1 MNEQFALAGGF
12 SERLGVHARLRPD
25 DVALRF
31 LDSDENDGREYSYA
45 WLDRRAR
52 SVAASLLAQASP
64 GDRVVLLFPS
74 GPEYAYA
81 FFACLYAGMIAV
93 PAYPPESAR
102 PQHLQ
107 RLARVIQDAQPRCIL
122 TLAPLRDSLAPFA
135 SRLSGP
141 DGPRI
146 VAVDEIGD
154 ASAEVTLPAVAADAV
169 AFLQYTSGSTSQ
181 PKGVRVTHGNL
192 LANEQAIQRGFGIG
206 PDDIIASWLPLYHD
220 MGLIGGLLQPIYA
233 GVPVVLMAPRYFLE
247 RPVRWLEA
255 ISRYRATVSGGPD
268 FAYRLCTERVAQGAL
283 ERLDLS
289 CWRVAFCG
297 SEPIRPQTLGDFAE
311 RFGHAGLSASALYP
325 CYGLAEATLFVT
337 GAQRGHGFH
346 QLRVDAQ
353 ALADNRIELS
363 GDGPGLVDCGQA
375 ADGHALRIA
384 REDGEPLR
392 AGTVGEIWATGP
404 SIADGY
410 WRNESETERAFV
422 QRDGLRWL
430 RTGDL
435 GFVREGRLYVTGRS
449 KDMIILRGQ
458 NLYPQD
464 IEQHVEASVELVRKG
479 RVAAFAVAGA
489 REEGVGIALEVG
501 RSVQKMVDP
510 EKLAQ
515 AIGAAVAEV
524 CQQTP
529 EMVLLLQP
537 GALPKT
543 SSGKLQRRACHAQW
557 RAGELEVYAAFEG
570 GRRVDDTA
578 QAPGEAGDLP
588 QGPVETALAN
598 VWAQV
603 LGIGTPARDDSFFAL
618 GGNSVT
624 AVQVAALARER
635 HGIALL
641 PRHFHAAASLA
652 GLARALESE
661 AAQAVAIP
669 SAAHLPPVLSRA
681 QERMWFLWQMEP
693 QSAAYNIAGSLRLRG
708 ALAPGL
714 VQAALDAV
722 LARHPVLRTAF
733 TVQQDGSVAPR
744 TIEAGA
750 WPLREQALDAPSPGL
765 REALAGEIADA
776 EARAPFDLTDGAP
789 LRARLLTLDAQDH
802 LLLITLHHIVA
813 DGWSMG
819 VLIEEFARHVAALAQ
834 GGEAGLAP
842 PSLSYHDYAHWQHD
856 WMHGEAFQTQMDFW
870 KTRLGDE
877 HAPLDLPSDRP
888 RPARRDGEG
897 ASVSFNLPEP
907 VVRMLRTL
915 AREEG
920 ATFFVALLAAFKAF
934 LYRCTGQEDLR
945 VGTVEANRGQPGTQ
959 DAVGL
964 FVNTLV
970 LRSALDGAMSI
981 RQVVAALRDTVAQAR
996 AHCDLPFDALVDALQ
1011 PARSASHHPLF
1022 QVLVNH
1028 QQRATGPV
1036 QILPGLSAQPDSL
1049 DGMSAR
1055 FDLGLNT
1062 VEHADGAVSGRL
1074 TYATDLF
1081 DAESGRML
1089 CARFQH
1095 WLEQAARQPDL
1106 PVARLPLMQADERER
1121 VLRWSHAR
1129 RDRAPDYP
1137 PQAFVPAWIS
1147 AQASRRGDAP
1157 ALLDGASVVSHA
1169 EVDRRAN
1176 RLAHALRR
1184 RGVGPDTVVG
1194 IGMERSADL
1203 VVAVLGVLRAGAAYL
1218 PLDPAYPPE
1227 RLAYMLADSGCR
1239 LLLTT
1244 DALRD
1249 AFGDPA
1255 CAIGTLR
1262 ELDEPALPDMPPEVR
1277 LHADHLAY
1285 LIYTSGSTGQPKGA
1299 ANTHGALRDRVDW
1312 MLSEYGIGQDDT
1324 LLLKTPFSF
1333 DVAVWE
1339 VLLPL
1344 VAGARLAIAP
1354 AEAHKDPQALAR
1366 LIREHEVTTVHFVP
1380 SMLEIFADQ
1389 DEFSACTSLRRIF
1402 SGGEQLPAA
1411 LAARIRRAFPKVR
1424 LDNRYGPSEAL
1435 INATWWPCAD
1445 EGDRRVP
1452 IGRPIPPG
1460 SALVLDD
1467 EMEPAPPGVAGELY
1481 LGGSG
1486 VARGYHGRAALSGQ
1500 RFVPDPHGAA
1510 PGGRLYATGDRARWR
1525 LDGVIEYLGRAD
1537 QQLKVR
1543 GFRVE
1548 PGEIEAQLMAS
1559 APLRHAVIVSRPGP
1573 GGAGRLVAYV
1583 VAAREVEPD
1592 AMRAALAGRLP
1603 EYMVPAQFVLLDA
1616 LPLLPSGKLDRNA
1629 LPEPVWTAAG
1639 FRAPETALERAVAAL
1654 WCEALEVG
1662 RVGLDDNF
1670 FELGGHSLL
1679 ATQVVARVRRDF
1691 GLEFPLRALF
1701 EAASL
1706 EAFAQRVAQAQA
1718 LGHTSRQP
1726 ELRSVDRSQPLA
1738 LSYSQERMWFL
1749 WQTEPQGTAY
1759 NVGGAILL
1767 EGVLDVDALEAGLQT
1782 LVMRHEALRTTFPSR
1797 DGVPVQ
1803 RIAAYSA
1810 VAMRHQDLSGTPAHG
1825 RMALAKAI
1833 AHDEAHQPFDLEQ
1846 GPLLRVSLLRL
1857 QAQSHMLLVT
1867 IHHIVSEGWAMDVF
1881 ADEYIHAYEAHARG
1895 QAPQLAPL
1903 VVQYADYAAWQRRW
1917 LDSGESQRQIAWW
1930 KQALGDSHPLLLLPS
1945 DRPRPA
1951 VQSYRGDY
1959 LRFDLDGALTQ
1970 AVRAFNARTGATLFM
1985 TVSAALVA
1993 LLHRYSGQHDL
2004 RLGFPV
2010 ANRIRP
2016 EFEGLMGAFLNTA
2029 VLRCEVQ
2036 GDDTAEG
2043 LLARVRGAVLDAQAN
2058 QDVPFHQVVEAV
2070 KPPRSAAHTP
2080 VFQVLCNVQRWRF
2093 QQSREAGGVKLT
2105 FMPNDTRSTK
2115 FDLMLDVSD
2124 IDGVLGCVFTY
2135 STDLFD
2141 RATVQRMSVHWT
2153 RLLAAMV
2160 ADPGQRLDALDFLD
2174 PAERRRVR
2182 DWSLGEARALDADA
2196 SLDGMVSAQAART
2209 PDAVAVCCDAQTLS
2223 YAELEHRANRLAHR
2237 LVAAGAGPDA
2247 RVGICMRRS
2256 SSMVVALLAS
2266 VKAGAAYVPLDP
2278 DLPRERLQYMV
2289 RDSAPALV
2297 LADRDLAPLVQGD
2310 APVLCADD
2318 ADDGDGESGG
2328 GIPAGGRH
2336 PEQLAY
2342 LIYTS
2347 GSTGEPKGAGNRH
2360 VAVCNRLAWMQRA
2373 YRLDASDTVLQKT
2386 PFGFDVSVWEF
2397 FWPLI
2402 AGARIAMAPPGAH
2415 RDPLQL
2421 AQAIDRW
2428 NVTTLHFVPSM
2439 LQAFVADAS
2448 VGPCASLRRILC
2460 SGEAL
2465 AAGLR
2470 DRALQRFAHAS
2481 LHNLYGPTEA
2491 AIDVTHW
2498 TCSTHEGD
2506 TVPIGMPI
2514 DNVSTHV
2521 LDAQLN
2527 PVSAGVAGELYLGGV
2542 ALARGYHARPGLTA
2556 ERFVPDPQGE
2566 PGQRLYR
2573 SGDLVRWRPNGALEY
2588 LGRLDHQVKIHGLR
2602 IELGEI
2608 EARLGGL
2615 DDIREAL
2622 VMAREEGAATRLV
2635 AYVTLR
2641 AGAQARSGA
2650 WREALAEGLPDYMVP
2665 SAWVV
2670 LDEMPLSPNG
2680 KVDRKALP
2688 APESLGDMAAHEAAA
2703 GETEVRIAEIWS
2715 RVLGLEQP
2723 PGRHANFFAL
2733 GGDSILSLRVAA
2745 ELRAAGWPVTGRQ
2758 LFLTQDLKSLA
2769 QALEAASGEDVHAAP
2784 IRPLSAAQRAQAPMT
2799 YAEQRLWFLRRL
2811 APGDNGYHLRAALR
2825 IGGRFNLEAARAAW
2839 HALVTR
2845 HDALRT
2851 RYVETAQGLGRP
2863 ELAAAH
2869 AMPFPA
2875 PVPAPAGQDPV
2886 AWAQAFSAQPFDLA
2900 GAPPLRVGVLQVS
2913 ESEHVLVVAM
2923 HHILADDWSLK
2934 RMLEEF
2940 ARDYEAADG
2949 GRYLAAARPPLQYR
2963 DYAAWQADR
2972 AASGAWRA
2980 ELAYWRQALA
2990 GVDAGLDLATDGR
3003 RNPAGRYEEAKLV
3016 VPVSDA
3022 AAQALRLAARQR
3034 AATPF
3039 TALHGAFQALLFRY
3053 TGKPAVCV
3061 GVPVAGRHHA
3071 GAPDIVGLF
3080 VNTQVICSRLRDDM
3094 PLEAV
3099 WTTIQATLEAAQ
3111 AHQDLPFEMLVEAI
3125 SPERV
3130 LGQNPLFQVMH
3141 NHLGPSSAIALPDA
3155 TTQWLALS
3163 GHQAKFEL
3171 SLTTH
3176 ETADGGFTLE
3186 FAYARELFDR
3196 SRIERMAGHYLAVL
3210 EALVQGQGLLGDV
3223 ALTGAAE
3230 RSQLNRFSLRPAT
3243 YPAFEPLHA
3252 LFERQAARHPHAVSV
3267 AWDGGDCSY
3276 GELDARADALA
3287 DRLLRDGLAQ
3297 EECVGIH
3304 AERSLD
3310 MVIALLAVLKAGGAY
3325 VPLEPAHPPARLA
3338 AMLDAANVTRILA
3351 PHALPAA
3358 LAAKAGLRVVPMA
3371 GRAEGAP
3378 PRRPRVHPE
3387 SLAYVIFTSGSTG
3400 TPKGVA
3406 NRHGALYNRLAWM
3419 QREYAL
3425 EASDV
3430 VLQKTPFGF
3439 DVSVW
3444 EFLWPLMTGARLAL
3458 AAPHEHRD
3466 PELLAARMA
3475 RHGVTTLHFVPSMLQ
3490 AFLDHGGPAHCPAPK
3505 RVICSGEALTD
3516 ALQDATL
3523 RAWPDTGLHNLYGP
3537 TEAAIDVTYWR
3548 CRAGQPVPIGA
3559 PIANVSVQV
3568 LDAALQPAPLGV
3580 AGEIYLGG
3588 AGLARGYTGRPG
3600 LTAERFVPDPAGNG
3614 RLYRTG
3620 DLGCWRADGAVTY
3633 LGRLDHQVKVRGQR
3647 IELGEVEA
3655 QLLRQPGVREAVAVA
3670 HQSAAGVS
3678 LAAYAAGPGDGAP
3691 LAPDALRAALAQIL
3705 PDYMVPAVVMVLDR
3719 MPLTSNG
3726 KIDRKALPA
3735 PRGASLGGEPPQG
3748 EVEQALAQIWSEL
3761 LGTSHIGRHDNFFEL
3776 GGHSIAALRLRMM
3789 VQARWDVTIALALFF
3804 TARTVAQLGEA
3815 VNAALAQKGQGD
3827 EAARE
3832 IEALLDSMENP
3843 Q

>member
-1 MNEQFALAGGF
+1 MNEQLALAGGF
-12 SERLGVHARLRPD
+12 SERLGAHARLRPED
-25 DVALRF
+25 IALRF
-31 LDSDENDGREYSYA
+31 LDSDEDGGREYSYT

-52 SVAASLLAQASP
+52 SVAASLLEQASP
-64 GDRVVLLFPS
+64 GDRVLLLFPS

-81 FFACLYAGMIAV
+81 FFACLYAGLIAV

-102 PQHLQ
+102 PQHLK

-122 TLAPLRDSLAPFA
+122 TLSALRESLAPFA
-135 SRLSGP
+135 TRIGGADAP
-141 DGPRI
+141 GI

-154 ASAEVTLPAVAADAV
+154 GGLDVVLPPVAPDAV

-206 PDDIIASWLPLYHD
+206 PDDVIASWLPLYHD

-268 FAYRLCTERVAQGAL
+268 FAYRLCTERVGEAASA
-283 ERLDLS
+283 RLDLS

-297 SEPIRPQTLGDFAE
+297 SEPIRPQTLGEFAE
-311 RFGHAGLSASALYP
+311 RFEPSGLSASALYP

-337 GAQRGHGFH
+337 GAQRGQGFH
-346 QLRVDAQ
+346 QLRVDAT
-353 ALADNRIELS
+353 ALADNRIEPS
-363 GDGPGLVDCGQA
+363 PDGPGLVDCGQA

-384 REDGEPLR
+384 RDDGEQAS
-392 AGTVGEIWATGP
+392 AGTVGEIWASGP

-410 WRNESETERAFV
+410 WCNEAETARAFV
-422 QRDGLRWL
+422 QRDGRRWL

-435 GFVREGRLYVTGRS
+435 GFVHEGRLFVTGRS

-458 NLYPQD
+458 NIYPQD
-464 IEQHVEASVELVRKG
+464 LEQHVEASVELVRKG
-479 RVAAFAVAGA
+479 RVAAFAVAGDA
-489 REEGVGIALEVG
+489 EEGVGIALEVG

-515 AIGAAVAEV
+515 AVGVAVAEV
-524 CQQTP
+524 CQQMP
-529 EMVLLLQP
+529 AVVLLLQP

-557 RAGELEVYAAFEG
+557 CAGDLEVYAAFVA
-570 GRRVDDTA
+570 GRRVDEMA
-578 QAPGEAGDLP
+578 QAPAGAPNPP
-588 QGPVETALAN
+588 QGPVETALAS

-603 LGIGTPARDDSFFAL
+603 LGIGTPGRDDNFFAL

-652 GLARALESE
+652 GLAGALEAE
-661 AAQAVAIP
+661 GPHAVAIP

-708 ALAPGL
+708 SLEPGV
-714 VQAALDAV
+714 VQAALNAV

-733 TVQQDGSVAPR
+733 TVRQDGSVAPR

-750 WPLREQALDAPSPGL
+750 WPLREQGLDAATPAQ
-765 REALAGEIADA
+765 REAQAGEIADA

-789 LRARLLTLDAQDH
+789 LRARLLRLDAQDH

-813 DGWSMG
+813 DGWSMS
-819 VLIEEFARHVAALAQ
+819 VLIDEFSRHVAALSL
-834 GGEAGLAP
+834 GRDAGLAP
-842 PSLSYHDYAHWQHD
+842 PALSYHDYAHWQHD
-856 WMHGEAFQTQMDFW
+856 WLRGEACQAQLGYW
-870 KTRLGDE
+870 KTQLGDD

-897 ASVSFNLPEP
+897 ASIDFSLPAP
-907 VVRMLRTL
+907 VVQMLRAL
-915 AREEG
+915 AREQD

-934 LYRCTGQEDLR
+934 LLRCTGQPDLR

-981 RQVVAALRDTVAQAR
+981 RQIVAVLRETVAEAR

-1089 CARFQH
+1089 CVRLQH

-1106 PVARLPLMQADERER
+1106 PVARLPLMQAGERDR
-1121 VLRWSHAR
+1121 VLQWSHAR
-1129 RDRAPDYP
+1129 RDHAPAYP
-1137 PQAFVPAWIS
+1137 SGAFVPAWIS
-1147 AQASRRGDAP
+1147 AQALRKGETP
-1157 ALLDGASVVSHA
+1157 ALLDGPSVVSHA
-1169 EVDRRAN
+1169 DVDRRAN

-1184 RGVGPDTVVG
+1184 RGIGPDMLVG
-1194 IGMERSADL
+1194 IGMNRGVDL

-1244 DALRD
+1244 DALRA
-1249 AFGDPA
+1249 AFGEPTCAIATPGELDDPA
-1255 CAIGTLR
+1255 LSDT
-1262 ELDEPALPDMPPEVR
+1262 PPEVP
-1277 LHADHLAY
+1277 LHDDNLAY

-1299 ANTHGALRDRVDW
+1299 ANTHGALRDRLDW
-1312 MLSEYGIGQDDT
+1312 MLSEYGIGDDDT

-1344 VAGARLAIAP
+1344 AAGARLAIAP

-1366 LIREHEVTTVHFVP
+1366 LIREHAVTTVHFVP

-1389 DEFSACTSLRRIF
+1389 DEFGACASLRRIF

-1411 LAARIRRAFPKVR
+1411 LAARIREALPQVR

-1435 INATWWPCAD
+1435 INATWWRCVD
-1445 EGDRRVP
+1445 EGDRRIP

-1460 SALVLDD
+1460 SALVLDE

-1481 LGGSG
+1481 LGGGG
-1486 VARGYHGRAALSGQ
+1486 VARGYHGRAALSAQ

-1525 LDGVIEYLGRAD
+1525 PDGTIEYLGRVD

-1548 PGEIEAQLMAS
+1548 PGEIEAQLMACV
-1559 APLRHAVIVSRPGP
+1559 PLRHAVVVSRPGP

-1583 VAAREVEPD
+1583 VATRAVEAD

-1616 LPLLPSGKLDRNA
+1616 LPRLPSGKLDRNA
-1629 LPEPVWTAAG
+1629 LPEPVWSAAG
-1639 FRAPETALERAVAAL
+1639 FREPETALERAVAAL
-1654 WCEALEVG
+1654 WREALQVE

-1691 GLEFPLRALF
+1691 DLEFPLRALF
-1701 EAASL
+1701 EAVTL
-1706 EAFAQRVAQAQA
+1706 QAFADRVAQARFSGQA
-1718 LGHTSRQP
+1718 SRQP
-1726 ELRSVDRSQPLA
+1726 DVLSVDRSQPLA

-1767 EGVLDVDALEAGLQT
+1767 DGPLDVAALEAGLQT
-1782 LVMRHEALRTTFPSR
+1782 LVLRHEALRTTFPSR

-1803 RIAAYSA
+1803 RIAAHSE
-1810 VAMRHQDLSGTPAHG
+1810 VAMRHQDLSDTPEHG

-1833 AHDEAHQPFDLEQ
+1833 AHDEAHQPFDLER
-1846 GPLLRVSLLRL
+1846 GPLLRVSLLKL
-1857 QAQSHMLLVT
+1857 QARSHMLLVT

-1881 ADEYIHAYEAHARG
+1881 ADEYIQAYEAHARG
-1895 QAPQLAPL
+1895 QAPNLAPL
-1903 VVQYADYAAWQRRW
+1903 AVQYADYAAWQRRW

-1930 KQALGDSHPLLLLPS
+1930 KQALGDSHPVLLLPS

-1959 LRFDLDGALTQ
+1959 LRFDLDDALTQ
-1970 AVRAFNARTGATLFM
+1970 AVRTFNARTGATLFM

-2036 GDDTAEG
+2036 GDDTAEE

-2093 QQSREAGGVKLT
+2093 QQSREAAGVKLT
-2105 FMPNDTRSTK
+2105 FIPNDTRSTK

-2124 IDGVLGCVFTY
+2124 IDGVLGCVLTY

-2160 ADPGQRLDALDFLD
+2160 ADPGQRLDAMDFLD
-2174 PAERRRVR
+2174 PAERLRVR
-2182 DWSLGEARALDADA
+2182 GWSLGETGTLDPDA

-2209 PDAVAVCCDAQTLS
+2209 PQAVAVCCDRETLT
-2223 YAELEHRANRLAHR
+2223 YAELERRANCLAHA
-2237 LVAAGAGPDA
+2237 LIAAGAGPDA

-2256 SSMVVALLAS
+2256 ASMVVALLAS

-2278 DLPRERLQYMV
+2278 DLPRERLRYMV

-2297 LADRDLAPLVQGD
+2297 LADRDLAALVED
-2310 APVLCADD
+2310 EAPVLCPDD
-2318 ADDGDGESGG
+2318 AGTGEGG
-2328 GIPAGGRH
+2328 APASPRH

-2347 GSTGEPKGAGNRH
+2347 GSTGAPKGAGNRH
-2360 VAVCNRLAWMQRA
+2360 AAVCNRLAWMQRA

-2415 RDPLQL
+2415 RDPLLL
-2421 AQAIDRW
+2421 AQAIERW
-2428 NVTTLHFVPSM
+2428 NVTTVHFVPSM
-2439 LQAFVADAS
+2439 LQAFVADEAA
-2448 VGPCASLRRILC
+2448 GPCASLKRIVC

-2470 DRALQRFAHAS
+2470 DHALQRFPHAS
-2481 LHNLYGPTEA
+2481 LYNLYGPTEA

-2498 TCSTHEGD
+2498 TCSPEEGD
-2506 TVPIGMPI
+2506 AVPIGMPI

-2527 PVSAGVAGELYLGGV
+2527 PVAVGVAGELYLGGV

-2556 ERFVPDPQGE
+2556 ERFVPDPLGE

-2573 SGDLVRWRPNGALEY
+2573 SGDLVRWRGDGALEY

-2615 DDIREAL
+2615 DDIKEAL
-2622 VMAREEGAATRLV
+2622 VMAREDAAATRLV

-2641 AGAQARSGA
+2641 AGAQARVA
-2650 WREALAEGLPDYMVP
+2650 EWRAALAAALPDYMVP

-2688 APESLGDMAAHEAAA
+2688 TPEPLQDAAAHEPPE
-2703 GETEVRIAEIWS
+2703 GETEARIAEIWG
-2715 RVLGLEQP
+2715 RVLKIEQP
-2723 PGRHANFFAL
+2723 IGRNANFFAL

-2745 ELRAAGWPVTGRQ
+2745 ELRAAGRRVTGRQ
-2758 LFLTQDLKSLA
+2758 LFLTQHLKSLA
-2769 QALEAASGEDVHAAP
+2769 QALEAGGEDDEGGAP
-2784 IRPLSAAQRAQAPMT
+2784 IRPLSPALRAQAPMT
-2799 YAEQRLWFLRRL
+2799 YAEQRLWFLWRL
-2811 APGDNGYHLRAALR
+2811 APGDNSYHLRAALR
-2825 IGGRFNLEAARAAW
+2825 IRGRFNLDAARQAW
-2839 HALVTR
+2839 HALLAR

-2851 RYVETAQGLGRP
+2851 RYVETAHGLGRP

-2875 PVPAPAGQDPV
+2875 PIPADAGQDPV

-2900 GAPPLRVGVLQVS
+2900 GAPPLRVGVLRVAD
-2913 ESEHVLVVAM
+2913 SEHVLAVAM

-2940 ARDYEAADG
+2940 ARDYEAADS
-2949 GRYLAAARPPLQYR
+2949 GRELAAARPPLQYR

-2972 AASGAWRA
+2972 AESGAWRRD
-2980 ELAYWRQALA
+2980 LAHWQAALDGA
-2990 GVDAGLDLATDGR
+2990 DAGLDLPTDGR

-3016 VPVSDA
+3016 VPLSA
-3022 AAQALRLAARQR
+3022 RAAQALRQAARQR
-3034 AATPF
+3034 ASTPF
-3039 TALHGAFQALLFRY
+3039 AALHGAFQALLFRY

-3061 GVPVAGRHHA
+3061 GVPVAGRHQA

-3080 VNTQVICSRLRDDM
+3080 VNTQVICGRLQADM
-3094 PLEAV
+3094 PLDAV
-3099 WTTIQATLEAAQ
+3099 WTAIQTALDAARV
-3111 AHQDLPFEMLVEAI
+3111 HQDLPFERLVEAV

-3130 LGQNPLFQVMH
+3130 LGRNPLFQVMH
-3141 NHLGPSSAIALPDA
+3141 NHLAPSSAITLPGA
-3155 TTQWLALS
+3155 TTEWMALS

-3176 ETADGGFTLE
+3176 ETAEGGFVLE
-3186 FAYARELFDR
+3186 FAYARELFER
-3196 SRIERMAGHYLAVL
+3196 SRIERMAGHYLALL
-3210 EALVQGQGLLGDV
+3210 EALVRGRGILGDV
-3223 ALTGAAE
+3223 DLPGAAE
-3230 RSQLNRFSLRPAT
+3230 RSQLSGFSLRPIA
-3243 YPAFEPLHA
+3243 YPPFEPLHA
-3252 LFERQAARHPHAVSV
+3252 LFEKQAALRPDAVAV
-3267 AWDGGDCSY
+3267 ASDEGDCSY
-3276 GELDARADALA
+3276 ADLDARADALA
-3287 DRLLRDGLAQ
+3287 DRLLRDGLTP

-3310 MVIALLAVLKAGGAY
+3310 MVVALLAVLKAGGAY

-3338 AMLDAANVTRILA
+3338 SMLEAANVRRVVA
-3351 PHALPAA
+3351 PQALPAA
-3358 LAAKAGLRVVPMA
+3358 LADRQGLRVVPMT
-3371 GRAEGAP
+3371 GRVEGAP
-3378 PRRPRVHPE
+3378 PRRRRVHAE

-3425 EASDV
+3425 DASDV

-3444 EFLWPLMTGARLAL
+3444 EFLWPLMVGARLAL
-3458 AAPHEHRD
+3458 AAPQEHRD
-3466 PELLAARMA
+3466 PERLAVRMA

-3490 AFLDHGGPAHCPAPK
+3490 AFLDHGGPAHCPAPT
-3505 RVICSGEALTD
+3505 RVICSGEALTE
-3516 ALQDATL
+3516 ALQDSAL
-3523 RAWPDTGLHNLYGP
+3523 RAWPDTALHNLYGP
-3537 TEAAIDVTYWR
+3537 TEAAIDVTYWH
-3548 CRAGQPVPIGA
+3548 CRAGQPVPIGM

-3568 LDAALQPAPLGV
+3568 LDAALKPAPLGV

-3600 LTAERFVPDPAGNG
+3600 LTAERFVPDPAGEG

-3620 DLGCWRADGAVTY
+3620 DLGCWRADGAVMY

-3670 HQSAAGVS
+3670 HQGPAGVS
-3678 LAAYAAGPGDGAP
+3678 LAAYVAGPGEGAP
-3691 LAPDALRAALAQIL
+3691 LVPDALRVALAGVL

-3735 PRGASLGGEPPQG
+3735 PRSANRSDEAPQG
-3748 EVEQALAQIWSEL
+3748 EVEQALAGIWTEL
-3761 LGTSHIGRHDNFFEL
+3761 LGTPHVGRHDNFFEL

-3815 VNAALAQKGQGD
+3815 VSAALEQKGQGD
-3827 EAARE
+3827 EAARD